1 MDDAESFSA
10 AFSSSV
16 SEASVLPSSLNTS
29 SSRSAIT
36 TGGGVVMGTD
46 GGGVVMG
53 TDGGADGGRVA
64 IDGGGEVSD
73 ARESASG
80 PAAAD
85 TSTGGTPGDG
95 GEGSVGDGG
104 GERGGEDGVAM
115 SLSPANGGEGAASLP
130 AVAWEVMAA

>member
-1 MDDAESFSA
+1 
-10 AFSSSV
+10 
-16 SEASVLPSSLNTS
+16 
-29 SSRSAIT
+29 
-36 TGGGVVMGTD
+36 MGTD

-95 GEGSVGDGG
+95 GEGSVG
-104 GERGGEDGVAM
+104 ERGGEDGVAM